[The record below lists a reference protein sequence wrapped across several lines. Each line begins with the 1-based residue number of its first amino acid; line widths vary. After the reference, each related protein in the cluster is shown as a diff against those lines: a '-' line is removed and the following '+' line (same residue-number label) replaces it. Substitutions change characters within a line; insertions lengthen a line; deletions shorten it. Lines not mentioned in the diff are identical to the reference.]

1 MRELLPAYRSISHV
15 RVGDGKKTSFW
26 YDKWLTNTTLVEAY
40 RSLHTHFTI
49 GDVSVNTALGNEWQ
63 SMI

>member
-1 MRELLPAYRSISHV
+1 MRELLLAYRSISHV
-15 RVGDGKKTSFW
+15 KVGDGKNTSFW
-26 YDKWLTNTTLVEAY
+26 YDKWLTNTTLADAY
-40 RSLHTHFTI
+40 PSLHNHFMN